1 MDIYGSD
8 GRNKGKA
15 RERIEARKR
24 RRAPMVRPLDPSA
37 PPRTMVTPDS
47 AAETQPAS
55 CAAATQRT
63 PRVTHDNIPASSNRE
78 ADTTPAQF
86 RARQAAQTMS
96 RAARRAARH
105 VEQVDWR
112 RVGRSG
118 RKAVLIA
125 RDSLWYARSN
135 PRILFALVGGIAAV
149 FALWVLIY
157 VTGSRIFPG
166 VSTMGLSLG
175 GLTAEEAVER
185 LQDYWNRELVLTLR
199 DGERMWQV
207 NPVEFGLRLNARETV
222 EAMRAVGLSG
232 VPLGYTVKPTVE
244 MDILQTQNVLLE
256 ISEQAQIQPL
266 NGGYRWENDV
276 LIGVPGTDGRFL
288 DVSSTLDALQ
298 DELTDVVSSRD
309 FDLIMTTVLP
319 DVVDPEPFMD
329 DVRAL
334 VADTFVLNG
343 YDPFTNERWAWA
355 TDRTTF
361 LSWLEAGY
369 DTLTLRESAFAPF
382 VAEQTTILQRS
393 NPLRYLEP
401 TETIGLVR
409 EAIQARSNEVY
420 LRVRYQPDTY
430 EFQSGDTGYF
440 VARKTG
446 IPFTLIQEANPGRD
460 WEDMISPGEV
470 INLPSRDMTLPS
482 EIRPE
487 KRIVVNI
494 DTQYLVAY
502 ENGNVVFDWL
512 ISTGMSSA
520 PTYPGVYQILSHVE
534 LATGSSFELCSA
546 DTCGTWDMYWFM
558 GIYEVFPGL
567 VNGFHG
573 AVVLPNGSYL
583 GGGNVGRPFTYG
595 CVMSEDGNAELL
607 YNWAEEGTI
616 VEIISSD
623 YDPQSDLGWHVR
635 NGTYTSLP
643 RILPGST
650 TVSPNDDV
658 LGSPAPAEPEESVGS
673 PA

>member
-1 MDIYGSD
+1 MDVYGSD
-8 GRNKGKA
+8 ERQKGKA
-15 RERIEARKR
+15 RERMEARKR
-24 RRAPMVRPLDPSA
+24 RRLPMATPLDPNA
-37 PPRTMVTPDS
+37 PPRTMATPEAS
-47 AAETQPAS
+47 AGTQPAS
-55 CAAATQRT
+55 YAAPTQRT
-63 PRVTHDNIPASSNRE
+63 ARVTT
-78 ADTTPAQF
+78 DTTPSAAESVPATPSTRR
-86 RARQAAQTMS
+86 RATQSVS
-96 RAARRAARH
+96 RAAQSAAH
-105 VEQVDWR
+105 AVEQVDWSGVR
-112 RVGRSG
+112 RSSK
-118 RKAVLIA
+118 KAVLAA
-125 RDSLWYARSN
+125 RDSVWYARNN
-135 PRILFALVGGIAAV
+135 PRILFMIVGVMAAA
-149 FALWVLIY
+149 FALWSLVY
-157 VTGSRIFPG
+157 VSGSRVFPG
-166 VSTMGLSLG
+166 VTTMGLSAG
-175 GLTAEEAVER
+175 GLTAEEAVEA
-185 LQDYWNRELVLTLR
+185 LQNYWNRELMLTLR
-199 DGERMWQV
+199 DGERTWQV
-207 NPVEFGLRLNARETV
+207 NPTEFGLRLNARETV
-222 EAMRAVGLSG
+222 DAMRAVGLAG
-232 VPLGYTVKPTVE
+232 FPLGYVVKPTVE

-256 ISEQAQIQPL
+256 ISEQAQIQPR
-266 NGGYRWENDV
+266 NAGYKWENDI
-276 LIGVPGTDGRFL
+276 LIGTEGTAGRFL
-288 DVSSTLDALQ
+288 DVSTTLDALQ
-298 DELTDVVSSRD
+298 DELTEIVSSQS
-309 FDLIMTTVLP
+309 FDLIMTTVQP

-334 VADTFVLNG
+334 VTDTFVLNG

-369 DTLTLRESAFAPF
+369 DSLTLRETEFAPF
-382 VAEQTTILQRS
+382 VAEQTSVLQRS

-409 EAIQARSNEVY
+409 AAIQSRSREVY

-430 EFQSGDTGYF
+430 QFESGDTGYY

-446 IPFTLIQEANPGRD
+446 IPFGLIQEANPGRD
-460 WEDMISPGEV
+460 WEEMISPGEI
-470 INLPSRDMTLPS
+470 INLPSRDTTLPT

-502 ENGNVVFDWL
+502 ENGNVVFEWL
-512 ISTGMSSA
+512 ISTGMNSA
-520 PTYPGVYQILSHVE
+520 PTYPGVYQILSHVD

-573 AVVLPNGSYL
+573 AVVLPNATLL

-607 YNWAEEGTI
+607 YRWADQGTI
-616 VEIISSD
+616 VEIISSE

-643 RILPGST
+643 RIVPGST
-650 TVSPNDDV
+650 TVDPGDDV
-658 LGSPAPAEPEESVGS
+658 MGSPAAPPVELEESVGS